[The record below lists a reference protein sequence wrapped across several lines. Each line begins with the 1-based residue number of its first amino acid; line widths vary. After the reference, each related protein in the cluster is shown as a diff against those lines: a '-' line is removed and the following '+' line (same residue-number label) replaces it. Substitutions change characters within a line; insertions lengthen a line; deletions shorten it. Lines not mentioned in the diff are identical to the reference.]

1 MAIID
6 KRIKESKEPKVELT
20 LEMMESGI
28 EILEEAGYTVL
39 TEEVFEKV
47 EAKVAAQIEEA
58 TMTVKEAQ
66 LMLEEAGLTVLSETE
81 IDAVEEQI
89 QEWKS
94 SVLAEAGIDEAKM
107 GPKKTSA
114 DSYDDG
120 LEDGEEEEAEEE
132 EEEEAEEEEAEEDSK
147 KMSSK
152 AAKSEKAKKS
162 IKGIKKGEKVVV
174 EEVVEAKVEEGLDL
188 LSLMS
193 GSVTEADLSDD
204 KSAYLKSLQ
213 G

>member
-132 EEEEAEEEEAEEDSK
+132 EEEAEEEEAEEDSK